1 MQFMTWQRVT
11 EVINAIFFWG
21 GGGVI
26 IFITLQ
32 TMNSYDCTIVLMQ
45 ATKAYGKV
53 EVEVE
58 LYTFL
63 TLTLNFMPH
72 PLYLWRKEPQI
83 LIY

>member
-1 MQFMTWQRVT
+1 
-11 EVINAIFFWG
+11 
-21 GGGVI
+21 
-26 IFITLQ
+26 
-32 TMNSYDCTIVLMQ
+32 MNSYDCTIVLMQ
-45 ATKAYGKV
+45 AMKTYGKV
-53 EVEVE
+53 EMEVE